1 MQASLRKL
9 LEPDA
14 DETEDASRGLEEF
27 RARMKEL
34 PASRQK
40 VAPRVVVLRELGR
53 AFPDWAALL
62 LDVRRDGEVA
72 FAGDLVLQI

>member
-1 MQASLRKL
+1 
-9 LEPDA
+9 
-14 DETEDASRGLEEF
+14 
-27 RARMKEL
+27 MKEL
-34 PASRQK
+34 LASRQK

-62 LDVRRDGEVA
+62 LDMRRDGEVA